1 MSNDKPTPGQIIWR
15 DLTVERA
22 DELLPFYEQVV
33 GWTARPHPMGE
44 YDDYELQDASGQ
56 TVAGLC
62 HKRGVNG
69 RAPSAWLIYVEVPDV
84 EAAAARCR
92 ELGGEVLDGPRRMGA
107 MPFVAIRDPRGA
119 CLGLIQS
126 PPTTT
131 EA

>member
-1 MSNDKPTPGQIIWR
+1 MSEATPIPGQIIWR
-15 DLTVERA
+15 DLTVEHA

-33 GWTARPHPMGE
+33 GWTARPHPMGD
-44 YDDYELQDASGQ
+44 YDDYELQDATGK

-62 HKRGVNG
+62 HKRGMNE

-84 EAAAARCR
+84 EAAAARCK
-92 ELGGEVLDGPRRMGA
+92 ELGGEILDGPRLMGA
-107 MPFVAIRDPRGA
+107 MPYVAIRDPQGA